1 MMPEAARWRRWRRRA
16 ELVIKNSAYGLL
28 TPLLSSVVSAVVVR
42 VASAELWG
50 QLVNPL
56 ILVTFSAH
64 ILAWGNKEYLLRGF
78 AQQPGR
84 LAEQWQTSL
93 LTRLALWPLFV
104 LVVLAQGTPPG
115 RAAWLAVWCLALLL
129 AQSYDVLVLYRRD
142 FTAALL
148 IEAGG
153 LVVVLALILAG
164 RTMPGLDRLI
174 ILLALGQAAKAAAYA
189 GRFGSSVAGRWRGR
203 FDRRYYWL
211 ALPFFL
217 LGFSGMLNSRIDLYA
232 VTYFR
237 PPAEIARY
245 QVLINLVLYLQA
257 LSAFVL
263 QPFLKGLYRLR
274 YSAILKIGG
283 QMALLG
289 ALILPPGVLAMALLV
304 RLVYGFAFSA
314 DYFLYALLMLL
325 PTYAFIPIIYAL
337 YKANRQT
344 LVLGGNILGSLL
356 NLGFNLALLPRV
368 GLVGALMASAL
379 TKWLLLLYYLALSR
393 RLPRTLADA
402 PLGSSATLAAEWEGP

>member
-1 MMPEAARWRRWRRRA
+1 MRLDVRRWRRWRRRA
-16 ELVIKNSAYGLL
+16 GLVIKNSAYGLL

-84 LAEQWQTSL
+84 LAEQWQSSL
-93 LTRLALWPLFV
+93 LTRLALWPFFI
-104 LVVLAQGTPPG
+104 LVVASQGTPLA
-115 RAAWLAVWCLALLL
+115 RVIWLAAWCLALLL

-148 IEAGG
+148 IEVAG
-153 LVVVLALILAG
+153 LALTLGLILGGRAG
-164 RTMPGLDRLI
+164 LSLERLI
-174 ILLALGQAAKAAAYA
+174 IILTLGQTLKAAAYA
-189 GRFGSSVAGRWRGR
+189 ARFWSSAVGRWGGR

-217 LGFSGMLNSRIDLYA
+217 LGFSGMLNSRVDLYA

-237 PPAEIARY
+237 PPAEVARY
-245 QVLINLVLYLQA
+245 QVLLNLLLYLQA
-257 LSAFVL
+257 LSALAV
-263 QPFLKGLYRLR
+263 QPFLKGLYRLPYR
-274 YSAILKIGG
+274 AILKVGG
-283 QMALLG
+283 QLALLG
-289 ALILPPGVLAMALLV
+289 ALILPPGVLATAVVV
-304 RLVYGFAFSA
+304 RLVYGFDFSA

-344 LVLGGNILGSLL
+344 LVLGGNSLGSLL
-356 NLGFNLALLPRV
+356 NLIFNLLLLPRV
-368 GLVGALMASAL
+368 GLVGAIMASAL

-393 RLPRTLADA
+393 RLPYTLTEAQPGESVALTPDLDT
-402 PLGSSATLAAEWEGP
+402 P